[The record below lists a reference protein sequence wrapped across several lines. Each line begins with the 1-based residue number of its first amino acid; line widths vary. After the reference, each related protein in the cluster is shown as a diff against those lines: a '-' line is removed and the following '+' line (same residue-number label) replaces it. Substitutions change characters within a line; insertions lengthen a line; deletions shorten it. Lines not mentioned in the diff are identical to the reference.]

1 LRCSSEINL
10 LPITS
15 HLDEICTALK
25 KSKSHFLVLTAETG
39 AGKSTVMPLGLLEN
53 FAGNILMLE
62 PRRLAVINIASRV
75 SDLLGEKVGGTCGY
89 QIALEN
95 KTSSK
100 TRFTVLTEAIL
111 TKKLQSDPSLEGVSV
126 VVIDEFHER
135 SVHADLD
142 LAFLKESMQLRD
154 DLFVIVM
161 SATIDSEKLSN
172 YLGSKNENGFIEP
185 SPMIHIE
192 GRQFPV
198 EVKYEGNVTAT
209 NAVLEELRGANKSG
223 GSILVFL
230 PGIKEIRKTKDELE
244 AEGCNA
250 EILVLHSSVS
260 FEEQRKVLRE
270 PAAASCTRVIL
281 SSAIAQTSLTVP
293 DVAVVVDSGLSRVN
307 TFNKNTGMEMLVT
320 RNESVFDAEQRK
332 GRAGRVRAGKCIRLW
347 NEYDVRTKE
356 VPPEILR
363 TDLSE
368 LVLEC
373 AEWGVENSEQ
383 LSWLDEPNKDSWNTS
398 VEFFEQLGCLKNKE
412 ITNLGKSVLSLGL
425 EIRLACVALSGVPYG
440 KENDSISI
448 ALKYSQYANLSFEM
462 QKKFTDD
469 LQKLIAGVRK
479 SLLTEKK
486 ALSEYTKSKALLA
499 GFPDRIAVKLNEL
512 TEYKNESVYQFP
524 SGRKAKLSKEIN
536 PSPKYII
543 AVDVNSGDFSGTIYS
558 YEEVPEKEAED
569 FLFAN
574 ATSKTEATFV
584 EGTQKLQKTEYL
596 AYGKIVLKTKKIQ
609 PEPDDYKEAVCSEI
623 EQKGIDWLPL
633 DNSSQN
639 LLLRVQFYIQQ
650 KICMGTDSPVENLC
664 KKDDNSMQYKYL
676 HLQTTSKEWLLPFL
690 SDSSKNITS
699 TTVYNALFW
708 YLEGEI
714 VNKFVP
720 SEYKLPNGK
729 VRKLG
734 YENNNGKIRPTIEV
748 IIQQIFG
755 CFETPK
761 VCGVPI
767 LFKLLSPARRPL
779 QITDD
784 LENFW
789 KSTWPEICKEMK
801 GRYPKHNWDYRI
813 STDE

>member
-1 LRCSSEINL
+1 MSYSSEINS

-15 HLDEICTALK
+15 HLDEICSTLK
-25 KSKSHFLVLTAETG
+25 KSQSHFLILTAETG

-53 FAGNILMLE
+53 FSGNILMLE

-75 SDLLGEKVGGTCGY
+75 SDLLEETVGGTCGY
-89 QIALEN
+89 QIAFEN
-95 KTSSK
+95 KTSAK

-111 TKKLQSDPSLEGVSV
+111 TKKLQSDPSLDGVSV

-142 LAFLKESMQLRD
+142 LAFLKESMQLRN

-161 SATIDSEKLSN
+161 SATIDSEKLSC
-172 YLGSKNENGFIEP
+172 YLNAP
-185 SPMIHIE
+185 VIHIE

-198 EVKYEGNVTAT
+198 EVKYKGNVTPT

-244 AEGCNA
+244 AEKCEA

-270 PAAASCTRVIL
+270 PAAASSTRVIF

-307 TFNKNTGMEMLVT
+307 TFNKNTGMETLVT

-373 AEWGVENSEQ
+373 AEWGVDSPEK
-383 LSWLDEPNKDSWNTS
+383 LSWLDEPNKDSWSTS
-398 VEFFEQLGCLKNKE
+398 VEFLEQLGCLRKKE
-412 ITNLGKSVLSLGL
+412 ITNLGKAVLSLGL
-425 EIRLACVALSGVPYG
+425 EIRLACVVLSGVPYG
-440 KENDSISI
+440 KENESISI
-448 ALKYSQYANLSFEM
+448 ALKYSQYANLSFEV

-469 LQKLIAGVRK
+469 LQKRISNVK
-479 SLLTEKK
+479 KYIISEKISP
-486 ALSEYTKSKALLA
+486 SEFTKSKALLA

-512 TEYKNESVYQFP
+512 TEYKNELVYQFP
-524 SGRKAKLSKEIN
+524 SGRKAKLCKEIN

-543 AVDVNSGDFSGTIYS
+543 AIDVNSGDFLGTIYS
-558 YEEVPEKEAED
+558 YEEVPESEAED

-596 AYGKIVLKTKKIQ
+596 FYGKIVLKTKKLQ
-609 PEPDDYKEAVCSEI
+609 PEPADYKEAVCSEI
-623 EQKGIDWLPL
+623 EQKDIDWLPL
-633 DNSSQN
+633 DNTGKN

-664 KKDDNSMQYKYL
+664 KKDDNSLQYKYL

-690 SDSSKNITS
+690 SDNSKNITS
-699 TTVYNALFW
+699 VTVYNALFW
-708 YLEGEI
+708 YLDGEI

-729 VRKLG
+729 VRKLV
-734 YENNNGKIRPTIEV
+734 YENNNGKIRPTMEV

-813 STDE
+813 STEE